1 MKFLP
6 LIALLATVPAMA
18 ASSFYCPG
26 NHGYINIGMN
36 TDQIITACGQPTDI
50 QQSKQALMQK
60 VPVTELI
67 YTNLNKGAVYSGL
80 NSTYQMWSIPSGTT
94 QVNLQVNIINDQV
107 SSVQV
112 NGQSGDAMSVCG
124 GNPIQVGDSA
134 DSVYSACG
142 SPTMVNQTYI
152 KRSVQS
158 NVKPVVWM
166 YQSSPYQPSFRLTFL
181 NGVLQ
186 SIDQ

>member
-1 MKFLP
+1 MKLLP
-6 LIALLATVPAMA
+6 IITLFISLPAIAAN
-18 ASSFYCPG
+18 SFYCPG

-36 TDQIITACGQPTDI
+36 TDQVIAACGNPSNI
-50 QQSKQALMQK
+50 EQSKQALMQK
-60 VPVTELI
+60 IPVTELI

-94 QVNLQVNIINDQV
+94 QVNLQVNVINNQV

-112 NGQSGDAMSVCG
+112 NGQGGDAMSVCG

-152 KRSVQS
+152 KRSVEG
-158 NVKPVVWM
+158 NIKPVVWI
-166 YQSSPYQPSFRLTFL
+166 YQLSPYQPSFRLTFL

>member
-1 MKFLP
+1 MKLLP
-6 LIALLATVPAMA
+6 VLTLFVSLPALAVN
-18 ASSFYCPG
+18 SFYCPG
-26 NHGYINIGMN
+26 NHGYINIGMS
-36 TDQIITACGQPTDI
+36 TDQVSSACGQPSNI
-50 QQSKQALMQK
+50 QQSQQPLVQQIPM
-60 VPVTELI
+60 TELI

-112 NGQSGDAMSVCG
+112 NGQGGDAMSVCG

-134 DSVYSACG
+134 DTVYSACG

-158 NVKPVVWM
+158 NSKPVIWT
-166 YQSSPYQPSFRLTFL
+166 YEANPYQPSFHLTFL
-181 NGVLQ
+181 NGTLQ